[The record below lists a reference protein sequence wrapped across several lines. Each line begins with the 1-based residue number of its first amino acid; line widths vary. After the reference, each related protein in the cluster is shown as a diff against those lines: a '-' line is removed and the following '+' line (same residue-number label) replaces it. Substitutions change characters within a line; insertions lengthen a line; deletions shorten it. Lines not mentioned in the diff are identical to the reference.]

1 MSVLSTRLMPLLPA
15 ALRTSPVRSAPAAA
29 AETGVAPSA
38 AQTDAAAAPLRLY
51 DASGRAVPD
60 GWAERRES
68 QAKALEVLQQMYRNR
83 TDAAQARKDAA
94 RKRIEQIKEQ
104 LRSLRMMGLD
114 AKTMARMAA
123 RLARDLAAAVRSA
136 GGGDAGVPAAT
147 GPQTMTGAATVTTT
161 GEPGESAAAAE
172 ATADQPLADSTDA
185 AVTMP
190 PADTPA
196 VEADTVAGV
205 ADGTAQETTAPA
217 TATAGPA
224 EEPSEQQ
231 AEGRD
236 DGGPRP
242 VGTREAMSSPGRSRD
257 TLLEDARQ
265 LARELKAMLE
275 RARAA
280 ARQNRPDG
288 QAYGQDDTRTIRIA
302 EAGLAALRQIP

>member
-1 MSVLSTRLMPLLPA
+1 M
-15 ALRTSPVRSAPAAA
+15 RSAPVAA
-29 AETGVAPSA
+29 AETGSAPTASPTGA
-38 AQTDAAAAPLRLY
+38 VESGPLGLY
-51 DASGRAVPD
+51 DASGRTAP
-60 GWAERRES
+60 GLWAERRES
-68 QAKALEVLQQMYRNR
+68 QAKAMEVLQQMYRNR
-83 TDAAQARKDAA
+83 ADPAQTRKAAAQ
-94 RKRIEQIKEQ
+94 KRIEQIKEQ

-147 GPQTMTGAATVTTT
+147 GPQTMTGSATVTTT
-161 GEPGESAAAAE
+161 GGAGGSAAAAE

-185 AVTMP
+185 AATMP
-190 PADTPA
+190 PPSLPV

-205 ADGTAQETTAPA
+205 EDGTAQETTAPA
-217 TATAGPA
+217 TAAAGPA
-224 EEPSEQQ
+224 EQPSGQQ
-231 AEGRD
+231 AEGHD

-242 VGTREAMSSPGRSRD
+242 LGAREAISSPVRSRD

-280 ARQNRPDG
+280 ARQNRPEG
-288 QAYGQDDTRTIRIA
+288 QAYGQDDTRTLRIA